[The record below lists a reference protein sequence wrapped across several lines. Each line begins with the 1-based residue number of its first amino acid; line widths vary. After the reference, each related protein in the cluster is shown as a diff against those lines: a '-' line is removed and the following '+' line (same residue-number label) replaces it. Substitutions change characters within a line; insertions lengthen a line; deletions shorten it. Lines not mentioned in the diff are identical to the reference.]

1 MDSVDNLIPRGLAY
15 NIGMHSNMHPYK
27 VTPPEYLHTSW
38 HIGPAKTMEQKV
50 NEYLRHVFFTTRPV
64 EYKPTPILMDEE
76 GTRLFD
82 KMLREEAA
90 KLLVNA
96 ESAYIFW

>member
-1 MDSVDNLIPRGLAY
+1 
-15 NIGMHSNMHPYK
+15 
-27 VTPPEYLHTSW
+27 
-38 HIGPAKTMEQKV
+38 
-50 NEYLRHVFFTTRPV
+50 
-64 EYKPTPILMDEE
+64 MDEE